1 MTYVVD
7 WNNICL
13 VCLQNG
19 ENQCVFQKDEQT
31 SLSIAD
37 KIMQCSNFEIIKS
50 DEQPNS
56 ICLPCL
62 DDLNIAFKFR
72 QNCEQS
78 NSIINAILSQDHR
91 ELEISGLRIKI
102 PLGLKVTKK
111 VPISDQPA
119 ATAAST
125 PAPANIPAVDSVE
138 IPIQADRIKDENFD
152 IKYSD
157 ECEDFDANDYMEA
170 AEILED
176 IDEEDDYQAE
186 TENLELISELNDL
199 EEELDDKT
207 IIPKKRGRGRP
218 KKTDPQCSIGNNDE
232 EKASKGAHR
241 RGFSRKHKTPPVA
254 KPPKICEICGNSY
267 KFQHAL
273 NSHMRRHRNERPFNC
288 DFCDKAFVSA
298 VELRRHMRVHTG
310 QKPYECSFC
319 DRRFSDYGSRIKHE
333 RTHTGER
340 PYACTTCGKSFAYAH
355 VLTVHMRTHTGEK
368 KFICTECGRGFT
380 KKLYLENHMTHHLTG
395 TIRKRNPTLE
405 EVIRKC
411 EETKAVDNISYSRVR
426 EYDEDDGNLIDSFVG
441 DPSKLN
447 IQPKVE
453 ILCEEPSSHEGDLY
467 TIHHVQ

>member
-13 VCLQNG
+13 VCLQKGDNL
-19 ENQCVFQKDEQT
+19 CVFQKDED
-31 SLSIAD
+31 SNLSVAD
-37 KIMQCSNFEIIKS
+37 KIMKCSNFIITKS
-50 DEQPNS
+50 NEQPNS

-62 DDLNIAFKFR
+62 NDLNIAYKFR

-78 NSIINAILSQDHR
+78 NSIINGILSQEHLK
-91 ELEISGLRIKI
+91 LEISGLRIKI

-111 VPISDQPA
+111 VP
-119 ATAAST
+119 T
-125 PAPANIPAVDSVE
+125 PPPPPTEEEVPVE
-138 IPIQADRIKDENFD
+138 QEEIKDEDYD

-157 ECEDFDANDYMEA
+157 ECEEFDANDYMEG
-170 AEILED
+170 AEILDD
-176 IDEEDDYQAE
+176 IEEEDEKEEYTTEE
-186 TENLELISELNDL
+186 TENLELISELNEL
-199 EEELDDKT
+199 EQDLDDKSN
-207 IIPKKRGRGRP
+207 IPKKRGRGRP
-218 KKTDPQCSIGNNDE
+218 KKQDRPSSDSKKDE
-232 EKASKGAHR
+232 KDSTKGSPR
-241 RGFSRKHKTPPVA
+241 RGFSKKHKGPPEA

-319 DRRFSDYGSRIKHE
+319 ERRFSDYGSRIKHE

-340 PYACTTCGKSFAYAH
+340 PYACVTCGKSFAYAH

-395 TIRKRNPTLE
+395 TLRKRNPTLE

-411 EETKAVDNISYSRVR
+411 EEVKPNDAIAYSRG
-426 EYDEDDGNLIDSFVG
+426 EYDDGNLIESYVS
-441 DPSKLN
+441 DPSKMN
-447 IQPKVE
+447 IQPK
-453 ILCEEPSSHEGDLY
+453 EEEQCDEPNSHESDLY
-467 TIHHVQ
+467 PLHHVQ